1 MLWSDVLI
9 HFALVII
16 LTWMGIQDRRTR
28 EVSNVLTIPML
39 AGGVVVMIIQLIARD
54 HLAVVGS
61 ILIIAVLTFAAL
73 RGWMGGADW
82 KVLVGLFGLWPLAGF
97 ASLAGAGLFGAGAIL
112 WTRDRHVSFP
122 AIYVFAVA
130 SLLTFSAEVSIIA
143 FS

>member
-1 MLWSDVLI
+1 MLWSNLLI
-9 HFALVII
+9 HFVLVIA

-28 EVSNVLTIPML
+28 EVSNALTIPML
-39 AGGVVVMIIQLIARD
+39 AGGVVGITIQLIARD
-54 HLAVVGS
+54 PFAVAS
-61 ILIIAVLTFAAL
+61 ILIITFLTFAAL

-82 KVLVGLFGLWPLAGF
+82 KVLVGLFGLWPLAGL
-97 ASLAGAGLFGAGAIL
+97 ASLASAGLFGAGAIL

-130 SLLTFSAEVSIIA
+130 ALLTFSAEVSIIT

>member
-1 MLWSDVLI
+1 LI

-16 LTWMGIQDRRTR
+16 LTGLGIQDRRTR
-28 EVSNVLTIPML
+28 EVPNVLTIPML
-39 AGGVVVMIIQLIARD
+39 AGGVVVMTIQLIARD
-54 HLAVVGS
+54 PFAVAS
-61 ILIIAVLTFAAL
+61 ILIIALLTFAAL

-82 KVLVGLFGLWPLAGF
+82 KVLVGLFGLWPLAAF

-143 FS
+143 FSQV

>member
-39 AGGVVVMIIQLIARD
+39 AGGVVVMTIQLIARD
-54 HLAVVGS
+54 PSAVAS